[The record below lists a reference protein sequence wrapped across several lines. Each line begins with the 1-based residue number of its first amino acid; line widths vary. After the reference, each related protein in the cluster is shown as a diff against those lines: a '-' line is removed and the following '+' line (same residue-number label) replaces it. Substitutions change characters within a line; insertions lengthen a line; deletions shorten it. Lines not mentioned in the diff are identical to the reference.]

1 MQDDGKKCQ
10 EQTVL
15 DGHGVCLGR
24 ACSLRAFIVFA
35 GSIGIEVC
43 PFRAI
48 DACLIGPRITLH
60 GTAVNAVVCPRTRA
74 ELTATTWLWLR
85 CGRFLQITLAC
96 RNVCASGSR
105 AATPREQSC
114 VSTSRAAGGL
124 VYPESIPA
132 NCALSH
138 ATQLFLLCSVGVL
151 TGVRLL
157 PADMQA
163 EQRHHQ
169 QQQSRSLTRSWQ
181 ESTSCACDRCVWRCR
196 QMTSVP
202 TCHSVRRNCQVE
214 ERWDLASVQEL

>member
-1 MQDDGKKCQ
+1 M
-10 EQTVL
+10 

-114 VSTSRAAGGL
+114 VSTSRATGGL

-138 ATQLFLLCSVGVL
+138 ATQLLCSLGVL

-214 ERWDLASVQEL
+214 ERWDLASVQEF

>member
-1 MQDDGKKCQ
+1 M
-10 EQTVL
+10 

-74 ELTATTWLWLR
+74 ELTATTLLWLR
-85 CGRFLQITLAC
+85 CGRFLQITLAR

-114 VSTSRAAGGL
+114 VRTSWATGGL

-138 ATQLFLLCSVGVL
+138 ATQLLCSVGVL

-169 QQQSRSLTRSWQ
+169 QRQSRSLTRS
-181 ESTSCACDRCVWRCR
+181 
-196 QMTSVP
+196 
-202 TCHSVRRNCQVE
+202 
-214 ERWDLASVQEL
+214 